1 MSSIDRVLDWL
12 KAILEELQRG
22 SNISIKVN
30 VDRDLGIVRIYSGGS
45 DYIKQAYS
53 GLGDMLELAYATSK
67 HHPYWAILYNGTE
80 ICKAVLEKWDSDL
93 TADQISEI
101 SWRCDEIK
109 MALGRM
115 EK

>member
-53 GLGDMLELAYATSK
+53 GLGDMLELAYATLK
-67 HHPYWAILYNGTE
+67 HHSYWAILYNATD
-80 ICKAVLEKWDSDL
+80 ICKTVLSKSKSELTSDQL
-93 TADQISEI
+93 SEM

-109 MALGRM
+109 MTLVRLNN
-115 EK
+115 